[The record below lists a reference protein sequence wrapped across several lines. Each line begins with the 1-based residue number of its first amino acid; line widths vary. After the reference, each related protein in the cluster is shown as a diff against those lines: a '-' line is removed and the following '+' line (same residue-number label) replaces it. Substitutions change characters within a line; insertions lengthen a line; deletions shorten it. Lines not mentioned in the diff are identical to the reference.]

1 MCTYKTSLQN
11 YNKMWTKVKDSQF
24 FILFSQERGYEICV
38 TDYLSVWTT
47 LLSRKAFLDQ
57 LKESNEGLELPNENE
72 FIQKGVHLLSNLD
85 KLKKCSIE
93 KKDNGKS
100 LFVTMTISFGFP
112 FYLECTLSKGSEEVY
127 FQKVTRPLL
136 NVICDLRE
144 SQTELRRL
152 LIKKDSEI
160 EEYKCEGG
168 EIVLR
173 HLKTIAFNDVEHM
186 KKHKAFEKSFGE
198 SNTSTKVL
206 EEAVQIV
213 ENNILRQEPLATAS
227 PDPGP
232 SIKTEPIPVIKTE
245 SDLNVKMEPDTTV
258 TTEPTPVKRELKSE
272 EAEET
277 SSSVITA
284 SVSCKQEIKREQAR
298 AHVPRKRSKFN
309 F

>member
-1 MCTYKTSLQN
+1 
-11 YNKMWTKVKDSQF
+11 MWTKIKDTQF
-24 FILFSQERGYEICV
+24 FLIFSQDSEYEISV
-38 TDYLSVWTT
+38 TDYLNVWTA
-47 LLSRKAFLDQ
+47 LFSKKAFLDQ
-57 LKESNEGLELPNENE
+57 LKESNDGLELPHDND
-72 FIQKGVHLLSNLD
+72 FIQKGVNLLSNLD

-93 KKDNGKS
+93 KKENGKS
-100 LFVTMTISFGFP
+100 LFITMTISFGFP

-136 NVICDLRE
+136 KIICDLRE

-173 HLKTIAFNDVEHM
+173 HLKTIAFNDAEHM
-186 KKHKAFEKSFGE
+186 KIHKVFEESFGTA
-198 SNTSTKVL
+198 STSTKVL
-206 EEAVQIV
+206 EEAVKVLEKSIPK
-213 ENNILRQEPLATAS
+213 QEPLATPS
-227 PDPGP
+227 SEPGP
-232 SIKTEPIPVIKTE
+232 SIRTEPVSVIKTE
-245 SDLNVKMEPDTTV
+245 PSLNVKMEPDTTV
-258 TTEPTPVKRELKSE
+258 KTEPIGTLKMEPNSE
-272 EAEET
+272 GAEES